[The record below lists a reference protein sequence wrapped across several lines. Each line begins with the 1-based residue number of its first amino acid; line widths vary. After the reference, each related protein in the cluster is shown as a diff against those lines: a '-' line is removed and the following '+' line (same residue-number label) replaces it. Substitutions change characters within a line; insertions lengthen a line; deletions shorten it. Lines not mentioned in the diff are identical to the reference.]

1 MSEFR
6 VRVCSSHLMPSLHVY
21 VWHTYTM
28 VTPEQLP
35 ELSERLTRAN
45 RTHSQRDM
53 NQVTGNGAMK
63 VVTSNS

>member
-1 MSEFR
+1 
-6 VRVCSSHLMPSLHVY
+6 
-21 VWHTYTM
+21 M